1 MGNLTTVEIWR
12 MYPPVSSPSVTVRMK
27 LASLSIC
34 EFNQKS
40 IRFII
45 YLVLVGV
52 FGVKP
57 KILCLHGGGQTAL
70 G

>member
-1 MGNLTTVEIWR
+1 M
-12 MYPPVSSPSVTVRMK
+12 RMK

-34 EFNQKS
+34 EFKAKN
-40 IRFII
+40 ILFIL

-52 FGVKP
+52 FGAKP